1 MKTYLIT
8 TRAYMKDYYNSEY
21 WIDEN
26 IVGTRR
32 IEAGSTNEAFEI
44 FLKKIQESGIV
55 SVSKNALKNKR
66 PVYIDIM
73 GNVQIGWCITG
84 SVLFE
89 NECSKAKRK
98 YVELW
103 VEIEEVSIP
112 EF

>member
-1 MKTYLIT
+1 MKTYLVT
-8 TRAYMKDYYNSEY
+8 AKATMKDYYKGDF

-26 IVGTRR
+26 IVGSTR
-32 IEAGSTNEAFEI
+32 IEAGSTSEAFDLFIDKTREI
-44 FLKKIQESGIV
+44 GIV
-55 SVSKNALKNKR
+55 DISKNALKNKR

-89 NECSKAKRK
+89 NEYSKAKRK
-98 YVELW
+98 FVDLW

>member
-1 MKTYLIT
+1 MKTYLLT

-32 IEAGSTNEAFEI
+32 IEAGSANEAFEI
-44 FLKKIQESGIV
+44 FREKIQESGIV
-55 SVSKNALKNKR
+55 SVSKNALKNKK
-66 PVYIDIM
+66 PVYIDLM
-73 GNVQIGWCITG
+73 GNVQIGWCVTA
-84 SVLFE
+84 SALFE
-89 NECSKAKRK
+89 NEYSKAKRK

>member
-8 TRAYMKDYYNSEY
+8 TKTYMKDYYNGDF

-26 IVGTRR
+26 IVGSVR
-32 IEAGSTNEAFEI
+32 IEAGSTGEALDLFIDKTLEI
-44 FLKKIQESGIV
+44 GFV
-55 SVSKNALKNKR
+55 NVSKNALKNKR
-66 PVYIDIM
+66 PIYNDIM

-89 NECSKAKRK
+89 NEYSMEKKK
-98 YVELW
+98 YVDLW